1 MTGRPAA
8 LAPLWHTR
16 ALVSVLLLAPLTSLL
31 VGRDQA
37 PLVMIEAQVSRV
49 YVPLLLANLLFVVYV
64 ARVGLGRSIFWELF
78 GRFRGPSQVLREAG
92 YGLAFALALF
102 SVDGALQYAAGWPES
117 LGAHALLPQ
126 SARAKLCWVALA
138 ACVGWGEELVYRG
151 YLQRQF
157 TGLTGSVAAG
167 ITIQAV
173 LFGIAHGEQGALT
186 VLRFTAFALALGC
199 LAKARRSLLAVVICH
214 CALDLYAGLWG

>member
-1 MTGRPAA
+1 MTGRAIT

-16 ALVSVLLLAPLTSLL
+16 VLVSVLLLAPLTSLL
-31 VGRDQA
+31 VGREGA
-37 PLVMIEAQVSRV
+37 PPVTTEAQVSRI

-64 ARVGLGRSIFWELF
+64 ARVGLRRSIFWELF
-78 GRFRGPSQVLREAG
+78 GRLRGASQVLREAG

-102 SVDGALQYAAGWPES
+102 SADSALQHAAGWPES

-126 SARAKLCWVALA
+126 SASAKLCWVALA
-138 ACVGWGEELVYRG
+138 ACVGSGEELVYRG

-157 TGLTGSVAAG
+157 TGLTGSAAAG

-173 LFGIAHGEQGALT
+173 LFAIAHGEQGTFT
-186 VLRFTAFALALGC
+186 VVRFTVFALALGW
-199 LAKARRSLLAVVICH
+199 LANARQNLLAVVACH